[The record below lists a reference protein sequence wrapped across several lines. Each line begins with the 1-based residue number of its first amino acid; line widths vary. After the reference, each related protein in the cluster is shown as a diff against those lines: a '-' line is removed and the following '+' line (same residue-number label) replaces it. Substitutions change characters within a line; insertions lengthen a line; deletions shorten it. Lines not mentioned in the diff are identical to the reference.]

1 MHINQDTAIC
11 VGVNL
16 FIMLENTIASLT
28 LGFLVFALFVKLKP
42 LFTKTTKNRWNETPN
57 LFQRLLSGNFNE
69 FAAYWNEHEIHN
81 ADKIQLKNTLLVGA
95 HSRSTFDNFYV
106 ITALQPAFIASHFL
120 FAIPGVASVFTWWG
134 ASPSKGLHG
143 LSSDDEFLSLVV
155 DGEKP
160 LLTLPGG
167 AYEAYRTY
175 ENRFT
180 LDWKDEPGFARI
192 LATYAARK
200 DIPKKTIESTQI
212 CPFFMKN
219 GDSIYYNHPW
229 WYTYSSSFARNGLQ
243 MIAKKHMEYTPSLLL
258 FGGGGLGFMLFPRPI
273 KLDTY
278 VGDPIYLKQGE
289 SAKDLAKRVG
299 NSLQTLINETNA
311 LPEKSFKARGGM
323 LSYLYAILFGMF
335 MLIQNILFIASIA
348 LWVAFFAMP
357 MFMLNGF
364 LLKKR
369 TVATGGESLK

>member
-1 MHINQDTAIC
+1 
-11 VGVNL
+11 
-16 FIMLENTIASLT
+16 
-28 LGFLVFALFVKLKP
+28 
-42 LFTKTTKNRWNETPN
+42 
-57 LFQRLLSGNFNE
+57 
-69 FAAYWNEHEIHN
+69 
-81 ADKIQLKNTLLVGA
+81 
-95 HSRSTFDNFYV
+95 
-106 ITALQPAFIASHFL
+106 
-120 FAIPGVASVFTWWG
+120 
-134 ASPSKGLHG
+134 
-143 LSSDDEFLSLVV
+143 
-155 DGEKP
+155 
-160 LLTLPGG
+160 
-167 AYEAYRTY
+167 
-175 ENRFT
+175 
-180 LDWKDEPGFARI
+180 
-192 LATYAARK
+192 
-200 DIPKKTIESTQI
+200 
-212 CPFFMKN
+212 MKN

-369 TVATGGESLK
+369 TVATGGESLKKKVK